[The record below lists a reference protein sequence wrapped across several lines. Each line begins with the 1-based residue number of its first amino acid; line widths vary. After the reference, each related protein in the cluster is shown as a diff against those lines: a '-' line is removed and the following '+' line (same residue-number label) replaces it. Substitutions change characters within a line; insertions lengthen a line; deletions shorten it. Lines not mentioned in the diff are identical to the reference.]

1 MIKKDSLL
9 SSPQLANYEQLALA
23 LSSKQIQS
31 LYKKSKA
38 SSIPMETLEQV
49 YYRGY
54 SSATELKEQ
63 AGFTR
68 VDSFIHGG
76 EAARIDNDLKEG
88 VKHLAK
94 QIAKDLLHIAFP
106 GPRKFK
112 NKYSKLKKHKYVKKW
127 KEDTDIVQGEP
138 QSNNPADPSSRFVGS
153 DKLTQ
158 IYRSQTP
165 GQGETRSDVI
175 KRIIRDKINTI
186 KKDPE

>member
-1 MIKKDSLL
+1 MNVKDSLL

-23 LSSKQIQS
+23 LSSKQIHS

-38 SSIPMETLEQV
+38 SGIPMETLEQV

-54 SSATELKEQ
+54 TSTTELQEQ

-68 VDSFIHGG
+68 VDSFIHDG

-88 VKHLAK
+88 IKHLAK
-94 QIAKDLLHIAFP
+94 QIAKDILHAAFP

-112 NKYSKLKKHKYVKKW
+112 KKVYKVKNHKYMKKLKENVV
-127 KEDTDIVQGEP
+127 VQGEP
-138 QSNNPADPSSRFVGS
+138 QSDNPADPSSRFVGS

-158 IYRSQTP
+158 IYKAQTP
-165 GQGETRSDVI
+165 GQETRADVI
-175 KRIIRDKINTI
+175 KRVIRDKINTI